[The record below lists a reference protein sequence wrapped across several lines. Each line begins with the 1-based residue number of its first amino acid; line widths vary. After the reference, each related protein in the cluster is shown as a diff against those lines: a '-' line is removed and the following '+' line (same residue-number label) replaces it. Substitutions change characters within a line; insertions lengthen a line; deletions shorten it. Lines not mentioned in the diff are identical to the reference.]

1 MAVTSIWRVTG
12 NLGKSLN
19 YIGNPE
25 KTTNPAY
32 IEERGMES
40 LEKVI
45 SYAVAERKTEDVSEE
60 GQLLWRFVTGINCVP
75 ARARDQMQATKR
87 RFGKEDGTL
96 AYHGYQSFAPG
107 EATAEQAH
115 EIGIALA
122 QQLWGDRYEVVVATH
137 LDTES
142 HLHSHFI
149 VNTVS
154 FVDGKKYHRTKQ
166 DYLDMQAASDELCRQ
181 YGLSVVQPDPNHR
194 TKQYG
199 ELRAEQEGRSTW
211 REIIKDDV
219 DEAIQNAMTD
229 REFYQLLKKKG
240 YEIKVGKSI
249 SVRPPG
255 RERFVRLTRNFG
267 EDYTPERICQR
278 ILSHGFPPLPERE
291 PKSQVQQHRLNGQWR
306 TVKKAT
312 GFRALYFHY
321 CYLLGVFPKNKP
333 QNRRRMHFLLKED
346 LLKLDQI
353 TQEARFLGANRI
365 DTAQQ
370 LASRQAELSRRMR
383 ILEEER
389 RELRRQQRT
398 VEVKSDPERLQAV
411 RSAVAEKSTEMKVC
425 RNEVNICERVAER
438 SQIMKE
444 HIRLVREY
452 EREQTQ
458 KKKKEKGEQHE
469 AR

>member
-19 YIGNPE
+19 YIENPE
-25 KTTNPAY
+25 KTTNPACT
-32 IEERGMES
+32 EERGLEG

-45 SYAVAERKTEDVSEE
+45 RYAVAERKTADVSEE
-60 GQLLWRFVTGINCVP
+60 GQLRWRFVTGINCVP
-75 ARARDQMQATKR
+75 VRAREQMQATKR
-87 RFGKEDGTL
+87 RFDKEDGTL

-107 EATAEQAH
+107 EATPEQAH

-122 QQLWGDRYEVVVATH
+122 QRLWGDRYEVVVATH

-166 DYLDMQAASDELCRQ
+166 DYLDMQEASDELCRQ
-181 YGLSVVQPDPNHR
+181 YGLSVVHPDPNRR

-199 ELRAEQEGRSTW
+199 ELRAEQEGRNTW
-211 REIIKDDV
+211 REIIKEDV

-278 ILSHGFPPLPERE
+278 ILSHGYPPLPERK
-291 PKSQVQQHRLNGQWR
+291 PKPQVQQHRLNGQWK

-321 CYLLGVFPKNKP
+321 CYLLGVFPKKKP

-346 LLKLDQI
+346 LLKLEQI

-370 LASRQAELSRRMR
+370 LAQYQAELNCK
-383 ILEEER
+383 ITALEEER

-398 VEVKSDPERLQAV
+398 VNVKSDPERLQAV
-411 RSAVAEKSTEMKVC
+411 RSAIAEKSTEMKLC
-425 RNEVNICERVAER
+425 RNEVDICERVAER
-438 SQIMKE
+438 SKVMEE

-458 KKKKEKGEQHE
+458 KQKKERDKQHE